1 MSMSSAQGPRP
12 PASPILPAFA
22 QAAGKAASAPSPAAS
37 GIVAAQLPTVDPVR
51 SRDDIVSLSKQGIQ
65 ARGNELAVSTA
76 DSAQSF
82 VSKIAKTMFGEV
94 AETAS
99 VAYNLGSLK
108 SAVGAPTAS
117 SDNLREVT
125 LDLKENA
132 SFIGTGQI
140 ATQDGRTFDFEVA
153 VKYRARTDEATLAS
167 KQRIEMPD
175 VLMLTGKPLP
185 AIEFPGSLNDLFK
198 LLSRELRTDVSS
210 GENSGNMTL
219 RLQRLVD
226 TAALLAPRARSDDA
240 DASNVERAK
249 ALASTYGGA
258 SASASQS
265 AA

>member
-1 MSMSSAQGPRP
+1 MSMSSAPGARP
-12 PASPILPAFA
+12 PASPTLPAIA
-22 QAAGKAASAPSPAAS
+22 QAAGKVASMPSTSAS
-37 GIVAAQLPTVDPVR
+37 GVVPAQLPTVDPVK

-65 ARGNELAVSTA
+65 ARGNDLTVSTS

-82 VSKIAKTMFGEV
+82 VSKIAKNMFGELSQTG
-94 AETAS
+94 A

-108 SAVGAPTAS
+108 SGVGAPTAADGS
-117 SDNLREVT
+117 VRSVALDLRE
-125 LDLKENA
+125 DA

-140 ATQDGRTFDFEVA
+140 ATNDGRTFDFEVA
-153 VKYRARTDEATLAS
+153 VKYKANTAEPTLAA

-185 AIEFPGSLNDLFK
+185 AIEYPGSLNDLFK
-198 LLSRELRTDVSS
+198 LLSRELRTDVAG

-226 TAALLAPRARSDDA
+226 SAALLAPRARPDDPGVTA
-240 DASNVERAK
+240 AERAK
-249 ALASTYGGA
+249 AVASTYGGA
-258 SASASQS
+258 AAGDDLS